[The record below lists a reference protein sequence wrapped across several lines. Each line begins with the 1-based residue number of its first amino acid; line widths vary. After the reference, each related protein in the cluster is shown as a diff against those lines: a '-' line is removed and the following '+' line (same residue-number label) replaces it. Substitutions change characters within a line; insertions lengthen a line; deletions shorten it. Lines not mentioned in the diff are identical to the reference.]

1 MNCRQFRSLL
11 AESELPDLEQ
21 AMAPPAM
28 AAHVRDCPACAT
40 LLKRHG
46 DLRAGLRRMA
56 VLQAECAA
64 PGRVELTLLGEL
76 RAQAQ
81 LPQRTL
87 AIARRVGAGAL
98 APLPAGILSAGA
110 LAAALAALLLWSHPP
125 GSRTL
130 PAPTA
135 AAVSVVDDTAAV
147 ESDFTPLPYF
157 SNSGLQSGPDA
168 DADVVRVE
176 VPRSTLVAWGV
187 PGAEDETADAVQ
199 AELLLGAGGVPQAV
213 RLLE

>member
-1 MNCRQFRSLL
+1 MNCRQFRNLV
-11 AESELPDLEQ
+11 AELELPDLEQ
-21 AMAPPAM
+21 AAAPPSAV
-28 AAHVRDCPACAT
+28 AHVRGCAACAG
-40 LLKRHG
+40 LLKQHG
-46 DLRAGLRRMA
+46 DLRASLCRMA

-64 PGRVELTLLGEL
+64 PDRVEQALLAEL
-76 RAQAQ
+76 RDQAR

-87 AIARRVGAGAL
+87 PNARRSGAGAFG
-98 APLPAGILSAGA
+98 PLPAGILSAGA

-125 GSRTL
+125 GSRTI

-135 AAVSVVDDTAAV
+135 AAVSGVDDAATV

-157 SNSGLQSGPDA
+157 RNSGIPAGPDA

-213 RLLE
+213 RVLE